1 MRLNYKNEKG
11 ITVIEFIGELDN
23 HTAHRSKKTL
33 DMIMKE
39 MGTINYI
46 FDLRCLE
53 FMDSSGIG
61 MLLGSYKVVKSN
73 GGNIFVR
80 NISSHIDKVFKVSG
94 LYQVL
99 TKIDY

>member
-1 MRLNYKNEKG
+1 MRLNYKKEKG

-23 HTAHRSKKTL
+23 HTAHKSKQTVDL
-33 DMIMKE
+33 IIAE
-39 MGTINYI
+39 MNTVNYI
-46 FDLRCLE
+46 FDFGKLE

-61 MLLGSYKVVKSN
+61 MLLGSYKIIKSK